1 MQMFKSKLRFQ
12 IRHEDF
18 RQRIS
23 QDEEDINSILNW
35 YKLTDAVF
43 LDYLS
48 QDIKMTNSSAVWR
61 YLIGYK
67 NLLRAIE
74 NLGIAVVYG
83 IRYYGQGNITE
94 DNYVQFIK
102 HDTISS
108 EYLNQ
113 SRKFVVHVREEF
125 ERVKVGG
132 SEYWTWQSSRKQVL
146 GGQNRVPDT
155 QEAYQYYLATYR
167 YTEDLRSVSPYLSAW
182 SQSKSLTTFNG
193 ENC

>member
-1 MQMFKSKLRFQ
+1 MIKPATDSHSQYLSRFRRTDASLDKFHWPEQIILDREFKSNVSRSTREMFKSKLRFQ

-113 SRKFVVHVREEF
+113 SRTGKAVFNSVEWLTGHFPLDSKFQRF
-125 ERVKVGG
+125 
-132 SEYWTWQSSRKQVL
+132 Y
-146 GGQNRVPDT
+146 
-155 QEAYQYYLATYR
+155 
-167 YTEDLRSVSPYLSAW
+167 
-182 SQSKSLTTFNG
+182 FN
-193 ENC
+193 

>member
-1 MQMFKSKLRFQ
+1 MFCPFYSMR
-12 IRHEDF
+12 DF
-18 RQRIS
+18 W
-23 QDEEDINSILNW
+23 DNENSLIMIAAQGW
-35 YKLTDAVF
+35 YKLTDSVF

-113 SRKFVVHVREEF
+113 SRNFVTYVREEF
-125 ERVKVGG
+125 ERVKEGG
-132 SEYWTWQSSRKQVL
+132 SEYDTWRSSRKQVL
-146 GGQNRVPDT
+146 GGQNREPDT
-155 QEAYQYYLATYR
+155 QRAYEYYLATYR
-167 YTEDLRSVSPYLSAW
+167 YTEDLR
-182 SQSKSLTTFNG
+182 
-193 ENC
+193 

>member
-1 MQMFKSKLRFQ
+1 MFKSKLRFQ

-67 NLLRAIE
+67 NLLRAVE

-113 SRKFVVHVREEF
+113 SR
-125 ERVKVGG
+125 
-132 SEYWTWQSSRKQVL
+132 
-146 GGQNRVPDT
+146 
-155 QEAYQYYLATYR
+155 
-167 YTEDLRSVSPYLSAW
+167 
-182 SQSKSLTTFNG
+182 
-193 ENC
+193 

>member
-1 MQMFKSKLRFQ
+1 
-12 IRHEDF
+12 
-18 RQRIS
+18 
-23 QDEEDINSILNW
+23 
-35 YKLTDAVF
+35 
-43 LDYLS
+43 
-48 QDIKMTNSSAVWR
+48 MTNSSAVWR

-113 SRKFVVHVREEF
+113 SRNFVTYVREEF
-125 ERVKVGG
+125 ERVKERG
-132 SEYWTWQSSRKQVL
+132 SEYDTWRSSRKQVL
-146 GGQNRVPDT
+146 AGQNREPDT
-155 QEAYQYYLATYR
+155 QRAYEYYLATYR
-167 YTEDLRSVSPYLSAW
+167 YTEDLR
-182 SQSKSLTTFNG
+182 
-193 ENC
+193 

>member
-1 MQMFKSKLRFQ
+1 MRDLL
-12 IRHEDF
+12 D
-18 RQRIS
+18 
-23 QDEEDINSILNW
+23 DENSLIVFADQGW
-35 YKLTDAVF
+35 YKLTDSVF

-113 SRKFVVHVREEF
+113 SRNFVTYVREEF
-125 ERVKVGG
+125 ERVKAEGY
-132 SEYWTWQSSRKQVL
+132 EYDTWRSSRKQVL
-146 GGQNRVPDT
+146 EGKNRVPDT
-155 QEAYQYYLATYR
+155 QEAYHYYLATYR
-167 YTEDLRSVSPYLSAW
+167 YTEDLR
-182 SQSKSLTTFNG
+182 
-193 ENC
+193 